1 MMDSDVLFAFTAG
14 IRICCKKKNCHCI
27 DWADGEGNNSLSP
40 LLVCTRSAC
49 SIVCSCGRQ
58 GCLYQQSNFT
68 LHPSI
73 FLSTPSPPISFDCK
87 ILSESSMCVC
97 DYFLSLSS
105 VLSLTLHCFSFF
117 VSCYH
122 SSHCKNHS
130 HFLAHLYHSL
140 ISLFLP
146 HSFIIYISLTHR
158 HKQIITFLTLSLI
171 CCSLTFSI
179 SILLFYYLFLCLFL
193 TLFFTGLLVRHT
205 LSLTHHCSCSYLL
218 HWHCSSLSHSLL
230 NLSFSHHY

>member
-1 MMDSDVLFAFTAG
+1 MRETRLFVPAIKLHSPSFN
-14 IRICCKKKNCHCI
+14 IFVH
-27 DWADGEGNNSLSP
+27 SLSP
-40 LLVCTRSAC
+40 HLFRLLDPIWVIDVC
-49 SIVCSCGRQ
+49 VW
-58 GCLYQQSNFT
+58 L
-68 LHPSI
+68 
-73 FLSTPSPPISFDCK
+73 LS
-87 ILSESSMCVC
+87 
-97 DYFLSLSS
+97 LSLSS

-193 TLFFTGLLVRHT
+193 ALFFTGLLVRHT